1 MKKLFLLL
9 LISSICSFYSYGE
22 DIPKKLKKK
31 YAEIEKIDK
40 ETIELY
46 RVKVN
51 GKFGLVDKKDKVIMP
66 SVYDWLSVSEVY
78 RETSPYKFYVS
89 ATLNGK
95 EALFDINGKELF
107 PFIYES
113 VRLDYEEDSKYL
125 YVSVKKNGKWGICQ
139 MDGKEIFPCEY
150 ESAFLDYEK
159 DSKYLSA
166 RVKKNGKEGICNLDG
181 KEIIPCEYESAYVRS
196 TIQGHIPYVSIE
208 NNDKKK
214 GICNIDGEILV
225 PCKYESAWLD
235 YLEEADFF
243 YAKVANGEDKQG
255 ICTLDGKEVMPCKY
269 KFVNV
274 DCEEKSGL
282 LYIKKY
288 NGKYGVSDINGN
300 EVIPC
305 EYDIVGMCYDEETES
320 NYYLATNISD
330 KLFVCKH
337 LSLSGRLIKQTIIE
351 RNQSDLTQSESEQPS
366 QMSKLEKTATV
377 LQILAAGMQNMT
389 SYMNIS
395 SSRNIYG
402 TSYTRQQQTCSFC
415 KGTGNNPKME
425 RPPFYSSIDDPMNG
439 SCNVCGDKSNHYHK
453 ICPSCKGRGYK

>member
-22 DIPKKLKKK
+22 DIPKKLKEK
-31 YAEIEKIDK
+31 YAEIEKIDE

-51 GKFGLVDKKDKVIMP
+51 GKFGLVDKQDKVIMP
-66 SVYDWLSVSEVY
+66 SVYDGLSVSKVY
-78 RETSPYKFYVS
+78 EETSPYKFYVS

-113 VRLDYEEDSKYL
+113 VRLDYEKDSKYL
-125 YVSVKKNGKWGICQ
+125 YACVKKNGKWGICQ
-139 MDGKEIFPCEY
+139 MDGKEI
-150 ESAFLDYEK
+150 
-159 DSKYLSA
+159 
-166 RVKKNGKEGICNLDG
+166 
-181 KEIIPCEYESAYVRS
+181 IPCVYEWANVSS
-196 TIQGHIPYVSIE
+196 TTHSHIPYVSIE
-208 NNDKKK
+208 NNDEKE
-214 GICNIDGEILV
+214 GLCNIDGEILV
-225 PCKYESAWLD
+225 PCKYESARLD

-243 YAKVANGEDKQG
+243 YATVANGEDKEG
-255 ICTLDGKEVMPCKY
+255 ICTLDGKEVVPCMY
-269 KFVNV
+269 KFVDV
-274 DCEEKSGL
+274 RCEEKSGL
-282 LYIKKY
+282 LYIQKY

-320 NYYLATNISD
+320 NYYLASNISD
-330 KLFVCKH
+330 KLSVYKH
-337 LSLSGRLIKQTIIE
+337 FSLSGRLINQTIIE
-351 RNQSDLTQSESEQPS
+351 INKSDLTQSEPNQPS
-366 QMSKLEKTATV
+366 QMSKLEKTAAV

-389 SYMNIS
+389 GYMNTY

-402 TSYTRQQQTCSFC
+402 TSYTRQQQICSFC

>member
-1 MKKLFLLL
+1 
-9 LISSICSFYSYGE
+9 
-22 DIPKKLKKK
+22 
-31 YAEIEKIDK
+31 
-40 ETIELY
+40 
-46 RVKVN
+46 
-51 GKFGLVDKKDKVIMP
+51 MP
-66 SVYDWLSVSEVY
+66 SVYDWLYVSEVY
-78 RETSPYKFYVS
+78 QETSPYKFYVS

-113 VRLDYEEDSKYL
+113 VWLDYEKNSKYL
-125 YVSVKKNGKWGICQ
+125 YARVKKDGKYGICQ
-139 MDGKEIFPCEY
+139 M
-150 ESAFLDYEK
+150 
-159 DSKYLSA
+159 
-166 RVKKNGKEGICNLDG
+166 DG
-181 KEIIPCEYESAYVRS
+181 KEIIPCEYESAYVSS
-196 TIQGHIPYVSIE
+196 TSYGHIPYVSIE

-214 GICNIDGEILV
+214 GLCNIDGEILV

-243 YAKVANGEDKQG
+243 YATVANGKDKQG
-255 ICTLDGKEVMPCKY
+255 ICTLDGKEVVPCMY

-274 DCEEKSGL
+274 CCEEKSGL
-282 LYIKKY
+282 LYMQKY
-288 NGKYGVSDINGN
+288 NGKYGISNFNGD

-305 EYDIVGMCYDEETES
+305 EYGYVLMSYDEETES
-320 NYYLATNISD
+320 NYYLATIQTDEVYISKD
-330 KLFVCKH
+330 F
-337 LSLSGRLIKQTIIE
+337 SLSGELIKQRIIE
-351 RNQSDLTQSESEQPS
+351 KKRQVQAESEPNQPS
-366 QMSKLEKTATV
+366 QMSKLEKTAAV

-389 SYMNIS
+389 SYMNTS

-425 RPPFYSSIDDPMNG
+425 RPPFYSSIGDPMNG